1 MPDLSQLASDLKR
14 SGIRVIM
21 DLAMG
26 MNDIVRLE
34 VGEPLFGTP
43 EHIVQAGC
51 TALQD
56 GFTKYTPNAGILSL
70 REIIAQ
76 RLNADYSLN
85 LTADNI
91 VITVGGVG
99 AVSSAVRALTDLG
112 DEVLISDPCWPNYE
126 MIIACAGAVPKRYQL
141 DPEQGFLPNL
151 SNIEKALT
159 SKTKVLV
166 INTPSNPL
174 GIVYPQKLMRE
185 LVEFARQHDLYVI
198 SDEVYEKII
207 FEGQHSSA
215 LSFDSDGRVVGAFSF
230 SKTYAMTGWRVG
242 YAVAAPHVAALIT
255 KLQEAYVSCTPG
267 VAQKAAEAALTGSQD
282 CVDMMRDTY
291 KENRRLA
298 REILDHYGI
307 PYLNPQGAFYL
318 WVDVNSQDSTAFAK
332 ELLLKH
338 KVAVAPGNT
347 FGPVGERYIRI
358 SLASS
363 QAAIEEGLE
372 RIGRLVRK

>member
-1 MPDLSQLASDLKR
+1 MPDLSQLASGLKR

-26 MNDIVRLE
+26 MTDIVRLE
-34 VGEPLFGTP
+34 VGEPLFSTP

-51 TALQD
+51 TALQE

-70 REIIAQ
+70 REVIAR
-76 RLNADYSLN
+76 RLNLDYGLN
-85 LTADNI
+85 LSADNI

-99 AVSSAVRALTDLG
+99 AVSSAVRALTDIG

-126 MIIACAGAVPKRYQL
+126 MIIACAGGVPKRYQL
-141 DPEQGFLPNL
+141 DPEQGFLPTL
-151 SNIEKALT
+151 ANIEKVLT
-159 SKTKVLV
+159 PKSKVLI

-174 GIVYPQKLMRE
+174 GIVYPEKVMRE
-185 LVEFARQHDLYVI
+185 LVEFARQHDLFII

-207 FEGQHSSA
+207 FEGQHTSA
-215 LSFDSDGRVVGAFSF
+215 LSFDRDGRVVGVFSF

-242 YAVAAPHVAALIT
+242 YAVAAAPVADLIT

-282 CVDMMRDTY
+282 CVAMMRDTY
-291 KENRRLA
+291 KANRRLA
-298 REILDHYGI
+298 LEILDRYGI
-307 PYLNPQGAFYL
+307 SYLNPQGAFYL
-318 WVDVNSQDSTAFAK
+318 WIDVNSPDSTAFAK
-332 ELLLKH
+332 ELLVKH
-338 KVAVAPGNT
+338 KVAVAPGDT
-347 FGPVGERYIRI
+347 FGPAGERYIRV
-358 SLASS
+358 SLASP

-372 RIGRLVRK
+372 RIGRLIRK